1 MNKLVFRRVDVSARS
16 ALSAE
21 LAPGR
26 RKGIY
31 FYVFDDGT
39 AYVGKSVDMV
49 ERFVQ
54 HAHEYKHRGDFDGV
68 EISRAY
74 FASVGEDV
82 DAVELDDLET
92 DAIRRAEAAG
102 YSLRNKLKCGRPGGD
117 ADAVLDLREDHMLP
131 LPWNRSDKAD
141 PLAPAELPG
150 ATASQAERFARLT
163 ALPGHGELLDALSA
177 YVRETMPEPAHTAG
191 LYWAAN
197 AFPSRRR
204 VPAVCVTCG
213 TLETLVVFAD
223 GSKPYGYLN
232 LKRPEGAHGFP
243 SWAAWRFSAVD
254 YNAADGVV
262 SYEFG
267 DVRSLA
273 RALGKSG
280 FLDWA
285 YRLNVEM
292 FRKCKNPL
300 GGSGNP
306 LLMREILDR

>member
-1 MNKLVFRRVDVSARS
+1 MSARS

-26 RKGIY
+26 CKGIY

-54 HAHEYKHRGDFDGV
+54 HAHEYRHRGDFDGA

-117 ADAVLDLREDHMLP
+117 ADAVLDLREDRMLL

-141 PLAPAELPG
+141 PLVPAELPE
-150 ATASQAERFARLT
+150 ATASQADRFARLM
-163 ALPGHGELLDALSA
+163 ALPERGELLDALSV

-213 TLETLVVFAD
+213 TMEALVVFAD
-223 GSKPYGYLN
+223 GGRSRRILE
-232 LKRPEGAHGFP
+232 PEEARGRIRASRMGGMALR
-243 SWAAWRFSAVD
+243 SGRFQ
-254 YNAADGVV
+254 GRR
-262 SYEFG
+262 G
-267 DVRSLA
+267 R
-273 RALGKSG
+273 R
-280 FLDWA
+280 
-285 YRLNVEM
+285 
-292 FRKCKNPL
+292 
-300 GGSGNP
+300 
-306 LLMREILDR
+306 IL